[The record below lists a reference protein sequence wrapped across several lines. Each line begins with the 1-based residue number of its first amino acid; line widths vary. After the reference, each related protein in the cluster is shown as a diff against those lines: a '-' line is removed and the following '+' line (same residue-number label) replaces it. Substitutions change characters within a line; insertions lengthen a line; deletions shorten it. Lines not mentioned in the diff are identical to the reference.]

1 MDGRN
6 GEKIFEFQT
15 QGVVRSSVAISGERV
30 IFGSHDGRV
39 YCLDKQGKKS
49 LK

>member
-15 QGVVRSSVAISGERV
+15 QGVVRSSAAISGGKIV
-30 IFGSHDGRV
+30 FGSHDGKA
-39 YCLDKQGKKS
+39 YCLTNKTKNH
-49 LK
+49 

>member
-15 QGVVRSSVAISGERV
+15 QGVVRSSAAISREKI

-39 YCLDKQGKKS
+39 YCMTNRAKNP
-49 LK
+49 